1 MCSSLIWIVS
11 DNEKMDR
18 KSDKNNE
25 AEQRSKNNSVS
36 HSSES
41 KRSGGIQREEEKNE
55 WRQSAHISSTSS

>member
-1 MCSSLIWIVS
+1 MSSLIWIVS
-11 DNEKMDR
+11 DNERMDK

-25 AEQRSKNNSVS
+25 AEQRSKSNNIP

-55 WRQSAHISSTSS
+55 WR

>member
-11 DNEKMDR
+11 DNERMDK

-25 AEQRSKNNSVS
+25 AEQRSKSNSIP

-55 WRQSAHISSTSS
+55 WR

>member
-25 AEQRSKNNSVS
+25 AEQRSKNNSIS

-41 KRSGGIQREEEKNE
+41 KRSRGIQREEEKNE
-55 WRQSAHISSTSS
+55 WK